1 MQERGEPRKLFRVGK
16 ECGDAP
22 AKRPRR
28 ARTARPAPGTPVAPS
43 PPVEADTM
51 HRLRE
56 RDGWTMIEVLTI
68 IAIVGVMST
77 MAVASLRS
85 YSRREDTRR
94 AARAVAGILESA
106 RSRGA
111 HLGPDDVGGVQGAG
125 ERRRTVRGRAVRG
138 ADPRQRQRPAADC
151 GRRSHADQT
160 CPRDR
165 SQHCRLYEAGTSP
178 YGSVVLPAEDYSND
192 VVDGSLANTVDGTTL
207 NVDVVLQA
215 PTIGFSSQGF
225 PVRAANPLQPGTG
238 AGTIYLTDN
247 ESSVVAVTVLPA
259 GSVHTLA
266 YDSASG
272 SVEVAMLKKFRAGAA
287 HRESGFTLIE
297 VMIAMTILSVG
308 LMSIAVAQ
316 LTAIKVSSRSK
327 HMQDAMFLARE
338 QMDTLIGDRPDHQPL
353 LHGPA
358 DDRRPRADPGRQRP
372 GRRHALHAAHSDL
385 PESAPGESRPRGRH
399 GDLDHREYAGKP
411 ADSAHLCDADEL
423 AMKTNTHS
431 QAGFSLLELMIAVA
445 IMGVVTAQIFIV
457 MGNQKK
463 VYSSNER
470 AVDTQE
476 TARMTLDLVSFD
488 ARVGGYMVPSWTA
501 VSSVDGGADKPDRF
515 CVSSV
520 FADPG
525 VCGSDPPNPMEQII
539 QRFDG
544 AAVSEIQGD
553 HVKVASLDLNPPI
566 DGTLGTDD
574 FTIGDGVIVASRTET
589 FCARI
594 SNVVKNGPGDNDIF
608 FETNDAT
615 AYLTGLAG
623 GELQAV
629 PANVY
634 ELKDPLAAAAE
645 RNAPRF
651 ADRGLPGRVLGR
663 RRGRPQQHRRRGHRV
678 PGERPEEPRSA
689 RRRSGGGQRSI
700 SAACA

>member
-1 MQERGEPRKLFRVGK
+1 
-16 ECGDAP
+16 
-22 AKRPRR
+22 
-28 ARTARPAPGTPVAPS
+28 
-43 PPVEADTM
+43 
-51 HRLRE
+51 
-56 RDGWTMIEVLTI
+56 
-68 IAIVGVMST
+68 
-77 MAVASLRS
+77 
-85 YSRREDTRR
+85 
-94 AARAVAGILESA
+94 
-106 RSRGA
+106 
-111 HLGPDDVGGVQGAG
+111 
-125 ERRRTVRGRAVRG
+125 
-138 ADPRQRQRPAADC
+138 
-151 GRRSHADQT
+151 
-160 CPRDR
+160 
-165 SQHCRLYEAGTSP
+165 
-178 YGSVVLPAEDYSND
+178 
-192 VVDGSLANTVDGTTL
+192 
-207 NVDVVLQA
+207 
-215 PTIGFSSQGF
+215 
-225 PVRAANPLQPGTG
+225 
-238 AGTIYLTDN
+238 
-247 ESSVVAVTVLPA
+247 
-259 GSVHTLA
+259 
-266 YDSASG
+266 
-272 SVEVAMLKKFRAGAA
+272 
-287 HRESGFTLIE
+287 
-297 VMIAMTILSVG
+297 
-308 LMSIAVAQ
+308 
-316 LTAIKVSSRSK
+316 
-327 HMQDAMFLARE
+327 
-338 QMDTLIGDRPDHQPL
+338 
-353 LHGPA
+353 
-358 DDRRPRADPGRQRP
+358 
-372 GRRHALHAAHSDL
+372 
-385 PESAPGESRPRGRH
+385 
-399 GDLDHREYAGKP
+399 
-411 ADSAHLCDADEL
+411 
-423 AMKTNTHS
+423 MKTNTHS

-525 VCGSDPPNPMEQII
+525 VWGSDPPNPMEQII

-634 ELKDPLAAAAE
+634 ELKDPMQLQRNGMLLASQIEDFQVEFWVDAAGGFNNIDDGDTEFPVNNLKNPDPPGGGLAAANDHIRRVRVTVLAV
-645 RNAPRF
+645 APLEDQANSASGHLLYGRPKI
-651 ADRGLPGRVLGR
+651 ANRDAGNVQDRLR
-663 RRGRPQQHRRRGHRV
+663 RRAFSASIMPRNTLV
-678 PGERPEEPRSA
+678 ADPES
-689 RRRSGGGQRSI
+689 
-700 SAACA
+700 